1 MMMTIVIPL
10 ILIDVRKRERIKTS
24 NAFPTCD
31 ERKIYKVANN
41 IDERKI
47 YKIENNIEANRSL
60 EQRVEEQ
67 ENEDT

>member
-31 ERKIYKVANN
+31 EI
-41 IDERKI
+41 KI
-47 YKIENNIEANRSL
+47 YKIVNNIEANRSL